1 VPEDR
6 FCANCG
12 RPVQETAAVPTPEA
26 DVPVPPPAESTPQSE
41 DRSAPPQAPQTSPGD
56 QIGYQIGAGIVS
68 ALRVTTRVGRSSWP
82 WAGSTISPDVSGE
95 SPSARGLQLP
105 VGDRRRHRYLP
116 APSLTIDN
124 ALCTELRLSRV
135 LRTSA
140 LRSSKTTDAKLSK
153 PTDPPDGAAVGRGS
167 RLSVGRRC
175 TLRPWRPDA

>member
-124 ALCTELRLSRV
+124 SLCTELRLSRV

-140 LRSSKTTDAKLSK
+140 LR
-153 PTDPPDGAAVGRGS
+153 
-167 RLSVGRRC
+167 
-175 TLRPWRPDA
+175 RPMR